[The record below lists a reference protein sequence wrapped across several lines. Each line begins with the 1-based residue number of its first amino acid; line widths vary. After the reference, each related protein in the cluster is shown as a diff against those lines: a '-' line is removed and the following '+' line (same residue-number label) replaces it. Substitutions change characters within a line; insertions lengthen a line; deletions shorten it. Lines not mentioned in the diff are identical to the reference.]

1 VKALA
6 KTYINTNL
14 RRLDVLFKA
23 AINPRDTL
31 FLSKLAILELCGWIE
46 ISMDAIVRR
55 CAKKNLKLQ
64 ASRQSAEA
72 IIQRTYSF
80 DYQQH
85 FRKMLIQVIGLKS
98 LEKIER
104 RLNPVEFQKL
114 TAALNALKVNR
125 DNEAHTYIKGVTAII
140 DAPSVTRGRFNDIY
154 GGLQHFES
162 TMKRLRF

>member
-1 VKALA
+1 MKALA

-85 FRKMLIQVIGLKS
+85 FRKMLIQVKPREDRTAPKS
-98 LEKIER
+98 GRVSKINGSSER
-104 RLNPVEFQKL
+104 
-114 TAALNALKVNR
+114 
-125 DNEAHTYIKGVTAII
+125 
-140 DAPSVTRGRFNDIY
+140 S
-154 GGLQHFES
+154 
-162 TMKRLRF
+162 